1 MSFRAP
7 TFQFW
12 GIFVRWQ
19 FQKSPLSCF
28 ERDPS
33 CRQYNYSR
41 MTEKRQGPT
50 PGVCLW
56 ELSILEVSIRGGYS
70 TYESGGDAR
79 RLA

>member
-1 MSFRAP
+1 
-7 TFQFW
+7 
-12 GIFVRWQ
+12 
-19 FQKSPLSCF
+19 
-28 ERDPS
+28 
-33 CRQYNYSR
+33 

-56 ELSILEVSIRGGYS
+56 ELSILEVSIWGGGGWYS

>member
-1 MSFRAP
+1 
-7 TFQFW
+7 
-12 GIFVRWQ
+12 
-19 FQKSPLSCF
+19 
-28 ERDPS
+28 
-33 CRQYNYSR
+33 

-56 ELSILEVSIRGGYS
+56 ELSILEVSIWGGGGYS